1 MEFSPDN
8 PIVKL
13 CLQGMALEAKEMTEE
28 AHQLFLQAWNGSTQ
42 PFERFMSAWF
52 LARVQPQAANR
63 LQWLEAALQEVPEI
77 RDGSVKSALVPLYS
91 AIAQCHEDLGHADLA
106 ERTRAMASSSD
117 DAPADSGPFFHGTR
131 ADLQVGDMLTAGGA
145 SNYQA
150 GLTMNHIYFTALV
163 SGAGLAAALAK
174 GGQQPRVYIVEP
186 TGVFENDPN
195 VTNKKF
201 PGNLTRS
208 YRSTFPLKVIGEA
221 TDWATRSPQEID
233 EWRRRVAANKGRI
246 IN

>member
-13 CLQGMALEAKEMTEE
+13 CLQGMAMEAKEMTEE
-28 AHQLFLQAWNGSTQ
+28 AHQLFLQAWNESTR
-42 PFERFMSAWF
+42 PFERFMCAWF
-52 LARVQPQAANR
+52 LARVQAQAADR
-63 LQWLEAALQEVPEI
+63 LQWLETALQEVTAI
-77 RDGSVKSALVPLYS
+77 QDGSVKSALAPLYS
-91 AIAQCHEDLGHADLA
+91 AIARCQEELGHAGLA
-106 ERTRAMASSSD
+106 ERMRAKAATCD
-117 DAPADSGPFFHGTR
+117 DAPADGGPFFHGTR
-131 ADLQVGDMLTAGGA
+131 ADLQVGDMLNAGGA

-174 GGQQPRVYIVEP
+174 GEQPPRVYVVEP

-208 YRSTFPLKVIGEA
+208 YRSAFPLKVIGEA
-221 TDWATRSPQEID
+221 SDWATRSPQEID
-233 EWRRRVAANKGRI
+233 EWRRRVAANKGAI